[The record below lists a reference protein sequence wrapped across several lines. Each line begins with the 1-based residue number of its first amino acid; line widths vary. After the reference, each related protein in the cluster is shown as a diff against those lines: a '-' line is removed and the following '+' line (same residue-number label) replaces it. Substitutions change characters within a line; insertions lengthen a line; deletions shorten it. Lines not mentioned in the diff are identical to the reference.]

1 MFRLIF
7 AALLLLPALAFA
19 DFDEAVQNYANGNYA
34 PAMTEFRQLAEQG
47 DATSTYFVGYFYYR
61 GYGVPV
67 DVAEAAKWFRK
78 AAAQNNS
85 QAQYYLGKM
94 AQAGQGMERDPV
106 AAYTWFSLSAN
117 SAPNNRDAA
126 YTREEVKKLERKMTP
141 EQIAKAKEMVASWKP
156 EKK

>member
-1 MFRLIF
+1 MIRRIL
-7 AALLLLPALAFA
+7 AALLLLPALALA
-19 DFDEAVQNYANGNYA
+19 DFDEAVQNYANGNYT
-34 PAMTEFRQLAEQG
+34 PALAEFRRLAEQG
-47 DATSTYFVGYFYYR
+47 DVKSTYFVGYFYHR

-67 DVAEAAKWFRK
+67 DHAEAAKWFRK
-78 AAAQNNS
+78 AAAQNDS

-106 AAYTWFSLSAN
+106 AAYMWFSLSAN

-141 EQIAKAKEMVASWKP
+141 EQIAKAKELVANWKP
-156 EKK
+156 EK